1 LKTTAEKAP
10 ARKRPYHHGNLRQA
24 MVETCVE
31 LAEEDGAESVSVRK
45 AARRLGVSS
54 GAPFRHFANRTAL
67 MTAVAEEGMRR
78 FMLEIEGGLN
88 RAAQASARERV
99 RVLGH
104 AYVLWALR
112 NPTHFKI
119 LSARDIIDIPAST
132 ALRRDIRAVRDL
144 TLRLFKEAGLGA
156 AAARAGYAK
165 VELMARALVYGLSR
179 MNVDRHLPQWDVA
192 DADAEKVTLQV
203 LDAFLDMLWQ

>member
-1 LKTTAEKAP
+1 
-10 ARKRPYHHGNLRQA
+10 
-24 MVETCVE
+24 
-31 LAEEDGAESVSVRK
+31 
-45 AARRLGVSS
+45 
-54 GAPFRHFANRTAL
+54 
-67 MTAVAEEGMRR
+67 
-78 FMLEIEGGLN
+78 MLEIEGGLN
-88 RAAQASARERV
+88 RASKASARERV

-104 AYVLWALR
+104 AYILWALR

>member
-1 LKTTAEKAP
+1 MKTTAEKAP

-88 RAAQASARERV
+88 RASKASARERV

-104 AYVLWALR
+104 AYILWALR